1 MRKIARLLPLSLL
14 LFALP
19 AGLLANDNNV
29 PKPAQRDPT
38 ADSLVLAAGFL
49 EGHPDLRFR
58 QRGLDEY
65 GKKNHPKAFQ
75 LFQKAAYYSDKPSQ
89 AIVGEMLW
97 VGLGIPRDRG
107 SAYVWMDLAAER
119 GYRSFVEKR
128 DLYWSLLDGRERAR
142 AQATAPSVRAE
153 YADSAAEPR
162 LARALRMERG
172 KMTGSRL
179 GSLST
184 PIQIS
189 VPGVGTFEG
198 SRFYNPQYWDP
209 EQYRAWNDS
218 IWKELRFGQVNVGDV
233 EQVGNA
239 EAPGQSPT
247 GP

>member
-128 DLYWSLLDGRERAR
+128 DLYWSLLDEMERAR
-142 AQATAPSVRAE
+142 AQAMGASVRAE
-153 YADSAAEPR
+153 YADSATEPR

-179 GSLST
+179 GSPSA

-189 VPGVGTFEG
+189 VPGVGTLEG
-198 SRFYNPQYWDP
+198 SRFYNAQYWDP
-209 EQYRAWNDS
+209 KQYRAWNDS
-218 IWKELRFGQVNVGDV
+218 IWKELRFGTVDVGDV
-233 EQVGNA
+233 EQVRGA

>member
-1 MRKIARLLPLSLL
+1 MHKNTRLLPLSLL
-14 LFALP
+14 LFAMP
-19 AGLLANDNNV
+19 VGLLANGSNA

-38 ADSLVLAAGFL
+38 ADSLVVAAGFL

-65 GKKNHPKAFQ
+65 GKENHPQAFQ

-97 VGLGIPRDRG
+97 VGLGVPKDRG
-107 SAYVWMDLAAER
+107 LAHVWMELAAER
-119 GYRSFVEKR
+119 GYRNFVEKR
-128 DLYWSLLDGRERAR
+128 DLYWSLLDEMERAR
-142 AQATAPSVRAE
+142 AQAAGPSVRAE

-172 KMTGSRL
+172 RMTGSRL
-179 GSLST
+179 GSPSA
-184 PIQIS
+184 PIQIF
-189 VPGVGTFEG
+189 VPGVGTLEG

-209 EQYRAWNDS
+209 KQYRAWNDS
-218 IWKELRFGQVNVGDV
+218 IWKELSFGQVNVGNV

-239 EAPGQSPT
+239 EAPGHSPT
-247 GP
+247 EP